1 MGLRALST
9 CLKTVIGS
17 DLEPTVDVGSDLEP
31 KIPERLD
38 VRGTHVVAAHMDI
51 TIW

>member
-1 MGLRALST
+1 M
-9 CLKTVIGS
+9 CLKKVVGS
-17 DLEPTVDVGSDLEP
+17 NLEAAIDVGSDLEP